1 MIPYLAI
8 LALATLGTAI
18 AAGSI
23 GVSWLLPVSLAIT
36 TGVIFYSLRISL
48 FARAFLVVLAFVHL
62 ILAVLL
68 TGTAAGIYPQAIAEL
83 APPISMPVG
92 AAVFGVLICAV
103 TYVPVIRTILSI
115 ADPYFESRERGEIR
129 LWLVGR
135 VSAPEGRIGVA
146 LLAFLVLINFAQV
159 ALNVRLSFFSRDM
172 FNALQNKDAGA
183 FWYQLYGVFTPLA
196 AVWIAVAIIEILV
209 QYNLHIRWR
218 TWLNRVY
225 VNRWLGNGTH
235 YRMQFAG
242 GGAADNPDQRIAYDI
257 DRFITLTRSLTIGL
271 LSQAATLVSFAAI
284 LWVLSSDFTLPGSD
298 TPVPGLLLWVAI
310 IYAIIG
316 TWLTHKIGKPLIEL
330 NFNQERYEADYR
342 FSLARLREYGEQVA
356 LLKGEPTE
364 ARLLDRRF
372 GFVIRNYMAI
382 IDRQK
387 KLTMFTASFFQAN
400 VVVPYIIAAP
410 YFFLGRITLGQL
422 QQTAGA
428 FGRVEAALTYFVAA
442 YSTLAD
448 YKAVIDRLTSFDTA
462 IDRADSLGTAG
473 PSLTSG
479 TNGTLGAKDLTVALP
494 NGKVLV
500 GIDALEF
507 AAGQSTLITGPSG
520 SGKSTLFRAIAGIW
534 PYGSGKVLLPGGER
548 VMLLPQKPYLPIGT
562 LRDAVSYPDGGG
574 AYSDEEIAR
583 VLAVVRLPH
592 LVGRLDEETIWAQ
605 TLSVG
610 EQQRLAVAR
619 AILARPAWLLLDEA
633 TAALDETTEAAIY
646 EAIRRELSETTVVS
660 IGHRSTLI
668 AMHERRLDLRR
679 DSEAEP
685 FKPVDAT
692 TKPTEVAN

>member
-18 AAGSI
+18 AAGST
-23 GVSWLLPVSLAIT
+23 GVSWLLPASLAVT
-36 TGVIFYSLRISL
+36 TAVIFYSLRVSL
-48 FARAFLVVLAFVHL
+48 FARVFLVVLSFVHL
-62 ILAVLL
+62 ILAALL

-103 TYVPVIRTILSI
+103 TYLPVIRTILSI
-115 ADPYFESRERGEIR
+115 ADPYFESRDRGEIR

-135 VSAPEGRIGVA
+135 VSAPEGRIGVW

-196 AVWIAVAIIEILV
+196 AVWIAIAIVEILV

-225 VNRWLGNGTH
+225 VDRWLGDGTH
-235 YRMQFAG
+235 YRMQLAG
-242 GGAADNPDQRIAYDI
+242 GGADNPDQRIATDI
-257 DRFITLTRSLTIGL
+257 DRFISLTRSLTIGL

-310 IYAIIG
+310 LYAVIG
-316 TWLTHKIGKPLIEL
+316 TWLTHKIGKPLIGL
-330 NFNQERYEADYR
+330 SFNQERYEADYR

-364 ARLLDRRF
+364 SRLLDRRF

-410 YFFLGRITLGQL
+410 YFFLGKITLGQL

-442 YSTLAD
+442 YATLAD
-448 YKAVIDRLTSFDTA
+448 YKAVIDRLTSFDAA

-473 PSLTSG
+473 PARMPG
-479 TNGTLGAKDLTVALP
+479 TNGTLAAKDLTVALP

-534 PYGSGKVLLPGGER
+534 PYGSGKVMLPGGER

-562 LRDAVSYPDGGG
+562 LRDAVAYPDDGGT
-574 AYSDEEIAR
+574 YPDEDIVR
-583 VLAVVRLPH
+583 VLGIVRLPH
-592 LVGRLDEETIWAQ
+592 LAGRLDEETIWAQ

-619 AILARPAWLLLDEA
+619 AILSRPAWLLLDEA

-646 EAIRRELSETTVVS
+646 EAIRRELPDTTVVS

-668 AMHERRLDLRR
+668 AMHERRIDLRR
-679 DSEAEP
+679 NCEDEPFIPVEATARPAEP
-685 FKPVDAT
+685 AR
-692 TKPTEVAN
+692 

>member
-1 MIPYLAI
+1 MIPYVAI
-8 LALATLGTAI
+8 LALAALGTAI
-18 AAGSI
+18 AAASI
-23 GVSWLLPVSLAIT
+23 GISWLLPASLAVT
-36 TGVIFYSLRISL
+36 TVVVFYSLRISL
-48 FARAFLVVLAFVHL
+48 FARIFIAVLAFVHL
-62 ILAVLL
+62 ILALLL
-68 TGTAAGIYPQAIAEL
+68 TGTAAGIFPQAIAEL

-92 AAVFGVLICAV
+92 AAVFGVLICAI

-115 ADPYFESRERGEIR
+115 ADPYFENRDRGEIR
-129 LWLVGR
+129 IWLLGR
-135 VSAPEGRIGVA
+135 VAAPEGRIGVW
-146 LLAFLVLINFAQV
+146 LLAFLVLINFGQV
-159 ALNVRLSFFSRDM
+159 ALNVRLSFFSRDL
-172 FNALQNKDAGA
+172 FNALQNKDAAA

-196 AVWIAVAIIEILV
+196 AVWIAIAIVEILV

-225 VNRWLGNGTH
+225 VTRWLGDGTH
-235 YRMQFAG
+235 YRMQLA

-284 LWVLSSDFTLPGSD
+284 LWVLSSDFTLPGSN

-310 IYAIIG
+310 IYAVIG
-316 TWLTHKIGKPLIEL
+316 TWLTHKIGKPLIGL
-330 NFNQERYEADYR
+330 SFQQERYEADYR

-448 YKAVIDRLTSFDTA
+448 YKAVVDRLTSFDAA
-462 IDRADSLGTAG
+462 IDRADTLGNAG
-473 PSLTSG
+473 PVLAPGSK
-479 TNGTLGAKDLTVALP
+479 GTLAAQGLSVTLP

-534 PYGSGKVLLPGGER
+534 PYGSGKVMLPGGER

-562 LRDAVSYPDGGG
+562 LRDAVSYPDSGGT
-574 AYSDEEIAR
+574 YPDDDISR
-583 VLAVVRLPH
+583 VLGVVRLPN
-592 LVGRLDEETIWAQ
+592 LVGRLDEETVWAQ

-619 AILARPAWLLLDEA
+619 AILAKPAWLLLDEA
-633 TAALDETTEAAIY
+633 TAALDETTEATIY
-646 EAIRRELSETTVVS
+646 EAIRRELPETTVVS

-668 AMHERRLDLRR
+668 AMHERRIDLRQA
-679 DSEAEP
+679 SEDGV
-685 FKPVDAT
+685 FTPVEAT
-692 TKPTEVAN
+692 TVSGEPAR

>member
-18 AAGSI
+18 AAGST
-23 GVSWLLPVSLAIT
+23 GVSWLLPASLAVT
-36 TGVIFYSLRISL
+36 TAVIFYSLRVSL
-48 FARAFLVVLAFVHL
+48 FARVFLVVLSFVHL
-62 ILAVLL
+62 ILAALL

-103 TYVPVIRTILSI
+103 TYLPVIRTILSI
-115 ADPYFESRERGEIR
+115 ADPYFESRDRGEIR

-135 VSAPEGRIGVA
+135 VSAPEGRIGVW

-196 AVWIAVAIIEILV
+196 AVWIAIAIVEILV

-225 VNRWLGNGTH
+225 VNRWLGDGTH
-235 YRMQFAG
+235 YRMQLAG
-242 GGAADNPDQRIAYDI
+242 GGADNPDQRIATDI
-257 DRFITLTRSLTIGL
+257 DRFISLTRSLTIGL

-310 IYAIIG
+310 LYAVIG
-316 TWLTHKIGKPLIEL
+316 TWLTHKIGKPLIGL
-330 NFNQERYEADYR
+330 SFNQERYEADYR

-364 ARLLDRRF
+364 SRLLDRRF

-410 YFFLGRITLGQL
+410 YFFLGKITLGQL

-442 YSTLAD
+442 YATLAD
-448 YKAVIDRLTSFDTA
+448 YKAVIDRLTSFDAA

-473 PSLTSG
+473 PARMPG
-479 TNGTLGAKDLTVALP
+479 TNGTLAAKDLTVALP

-534 PYGSGKVLLPGGER
+534 PYGSGKVMLPGGER

-562 LRDAVSYPDGGG
+562 LRDAVAYPDDGGT
-574 AYSDEEIAR
+574 YPDEDIVR
-583 VLAVVRLPH
+583 VLGIVRLPH
-592 LVGRLDEETIWAQ
+592 LAGRLDEETIWAQ

-619 AILARPAWLLLDEA
+619 AILSRPAWLLLDEA

-646 EAIRRELSETTVVS
+646 EAIRRELPDTTVVS

-668 AMHERRLDLRR
+668 AMHERRIDLRR
-679 DSEAEP
+679 NGEDEPFIPVEATARPAEP
-685 FKPVDAT
+685 AR
-692 TKPTEVAN
+692 